1 MATYKTD
8 FLDTNRQ
15 PIVHPTGEVVVAG
28 TFTIPTADTPADG
41 DVFQLC
47 TVPAN
52 AVITGVKIALVPN
65 AAGTA
70 TTGGG
75 AVSLGTSTAA
85 AAFRAATAII
95 VTNPA
100 VDNIGLPVKYSTE
113 TIVTA
118 TTGTAIAG
126 GETIGFAVSYTTEF
140 AIPGFTAQA

>member
-1 MATYKTD
+1 MATLKTE
-8 FLDTNRQ
+8 FLDPNRQ
-15 PIVHPTGEVVVAG
+15 QVIHPTGEVVVAG
-28 TFTIPTADTPADG
+28 TYTHSGTPANG

-118 TTGTAIAG
+118 TTGTALAG
-126 GETIGFAVSYTTEF
+126 GQTIGYAVSYTTEF
-140 AIPGFTAQA
+140 AIPGSE